1 MSCLPRLRREIPG
14 IVGIDRPTHQVNPD
28 LDDGAIPPCLLVTS
42 TSGYPLAPK
51 LHSFSQDNR
60 PFADEPSFGITV
72 VVRTFDVSQAFLE
85 TGRGD
90 LPTEDHFCSRRFVH
104 ERRLR
109 RRHIML
115 EITPFGT
122 PTNQMGAMLSSKLPV
137 LPHFRGGQQQAI
149 NMRPNNVIVNTVEIK
164 TPATRSRQ

>member
-90 LPTEDHFCSRRFVH
+90 LPTEDHFLFPTLRPRASSSTSTYYVGDNTIRDTH
-104 ERRLR
+104 EPDG
-109 RRHIML
+109 RHAL
-115 EITPFGT
+115 LDAPSPPALPRW
-122 PTNQMGAMLSSKLPV
+122 PTTGHQHASK
-137 LPHFRGGQQQAI
+137 
-149 NMRPNNVIVNTVEIK
+149 
-164 TPATRSRQ
+164 